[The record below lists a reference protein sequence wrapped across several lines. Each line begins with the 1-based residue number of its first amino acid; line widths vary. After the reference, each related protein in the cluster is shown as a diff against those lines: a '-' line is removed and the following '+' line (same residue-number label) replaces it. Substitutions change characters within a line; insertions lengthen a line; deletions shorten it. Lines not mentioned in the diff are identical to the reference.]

1 MIHMS
6 AWAVVASRRQ
16 LRLWLA
22 AGALVAATALS
33 SCSSTTAPVQTT
45 PSPQVAAPAMPILP
59 LDKAVLQAADA
70 AFTQAEQAAGGTGRR
85 TVVIDPLIEG
95 VTGFQTEATRSIQ
108 GRVEELV
115 AQNHPSFEVL
125 PFTAGNLEKASLV
138 LVGSLTGIDRNG
150 EPTGKETGEAQRIW
164 LVLGELDS
172 GKIIAKGTARAE
184 LAGIDLTPTRAFA
197 DSPAWTDDRF
207 VRAYLATCAGNVGDP
222 MDPVYLDGL
231 LAAALVAEATDA
243 YEQQDYERA
252 LDYFEQAEQTPA
264 GDQLRV
270 HNGLYMAN
278 WGLGRYD
285 EAENAFEGL
294 VDYGFRAKHL
304 SVKFLFRPGST
315 TFLSQRSVREQYPM
329 WVQKIAE
336 RAARDTACMDI
347 TGHTSA
353 TGPAALNDRLSR
365 LRADYIK
372 ERLEDVKPELSP
384 RLIAHGAGS
393 SENIVGTGRDDQT
406 DALDRRV
413 EMALFDC

>member
-1 MIHMS
+1 MTHPS
-6 AWAVVASRRQ
+6 ALAIAEGGRPI
-16 LRLWLA
+16 RLWLA
-22 AGALVAATALS
+22 ASAVVAVTALS
-33 SCSSTTAPVQTT
+33 SCSPTVAPVQATA
-45 PSPQVAAPAMPILP
+45 PQQVAAPAIPILP
-59 LDKAVLQAADA
+59 LDQAVLRAADA
-70 AFTQAEQAAGGTGRR
+70 AFTQAEQATDETGRR

-108 GRVEELV
+108 DRVEELV
-115 AQNHPSFEVL
+115 AQDHPAFEVL
-125 PFTAGNLEKASLV
+125 PFTASNLQKASLV
-138 LVGSLTGIDRNG
+138 LVGSLTGINRNG

-184 LAGIDLTPTRAFA
+184 PAGIDVTPSRAFA

-207 VRAYLATCAGNVGDP
+207 VRAYLATCAGKVGEP

-231 LAAALVAEATDA
+231 LAAALVAEAMDA
-243 YEQQDYERA
+243 YEEQEFERA
-252 LDYFEQAEQTPA
+252 LDYFEQAERTPA

-270 HNGLYMAN
+270 HNGLYMTN
-278 WGLGRYD
+278 WGLGRYG
-285 EAENAFEGL
+285 EAEEAFEGL
-294 VDYGFRAKHL
+294 VNYGFRAKHL
-304 SVKFLFRPGST
+304 SVKFLFQPGST

-336 RAARDTACMDI
+336 RAAQDTACMDI

-372 ERLEDVKPELSP
+372 ERLEDVKPELSS

-413 EMALFDC
+413 EMALFAC